1 MKYLRRSK
9 EPTNGFRR
17 YTEKTST
24 KPKGALSHIRVLDLS
39 RVLAGPWATQY
50 LADLGADVIKVELPK
65 IGDDT
70 RGWGPP
76 FLEDVS
82 KGEPS
87 KESAYYLGANRG
99 KRSITVD
106 MAKEEGQDLLR
117 RLAASSDV
125 VIENF
130 KVGGLKKY
138 GLDYDSLKAKNPKI
152 IYASI
157 SGFGQEGPRA
167 HQAGYDFAI
176 QAMGGLMSITG
187 EREGIPLKVG
197 VAVTDIMTGMYTVS
211 GILSAL
217 IYRDQTGIGQ
227 YIDNS
232 LFDTQLAFLANQ
244 GMNFLVGGKSP
255 SKIGNQHPNIVPYST
270 FQTKTGHIVVTV
282 GNDGQF
288 RQLCQILNL
297 PPHIASDERFAT
309 NSKRVAHKN
318 ELYAILDEEFKKYT
332 REHFLTV
339 LNTTSIPH
347 SPVNS
352 IEEAFNDPQAKAR
365 GATVTM
371 QHPLNPNLKLI
382 ANPSRF
388 SETPVNYEL
397 PPPMLGQHTDEV
409 LSEILQ
415 LSPTEIE
422 TLRTKGVV

>member
-1 MKYLRRSK
+1 M
-9 EPTNGFRR
+9 
-17 YTEKTST
+17 
-24 KPKGALSHIRVLDLS
+24 
-39 RVLAGPWATQY
+39 
-50 LADLGADVIKVELPK
+50 ADLGADVIKVELPK
-65 IGDDT
+65 VGDDT

-76 FLEDVS
+76 FLKDVS
-82 KGEPS
+82 TNNAS

-106 MAKEEGQDLLR
+106 MSNSEGQLLLKQ
-117 RLAASSDV
+117 LASHCDV

-138 GLDYDSLKAKNPKI
+138 GLDYASLKEVNPKI

-157 SGFGQEGPRA
+157 SGFGQDGPRS

-187 EREGIPLKVG
+187 EKEGPPLKVG

-244 GMNFLVGGKSP
+244 GMNYLIGGKSP

-270 FQTKTGHIVVTV
+270 FQTTNGHIVVTV
-282 GNDGQF
+282 GNDAQF
-288 RQLCQILNL
+288 RQLCQLLQL
-297 PPHIASDERFAT
+297 PQLASDERFTT
-309 NSKRVAHKN
+309 NAKRVAHKD
-318 ELYAILDEEFKKYT
+318 ELYNLLNAEFAKHP
-332 REHFLTV
+332 REHFLSI

-352 IEEAFNDPQAKAR
+352 IQEAFQDPQAQAR
-365 GATVTM
+365 GATITM
-371 QHPLNPNLKLI
+371 QHPLNPELKLI
-382 ANPSRF
+382 ANPLRF
-388 SETPVNYEL
+388 SETPVTYDI
-397 PPPMLGQHTDEV
+397 PPPMLGQHTDEI
-409 LSEILQ
+409 LSGILKMSPSDIEQ
-415 LSPTEIE
+415 LKK
-422 TLRTKGVV
+422 KGVV